1 MKKIILSILAVIPAL
16 SFAQNTFVIKGK
28 IGNDNTPAQA
38 FLLYRHG
45 DAVQIDS
52 TTLKAGTF
60 EFTGT
65 VGAPDLARIIIDHQ
79 GVGLA
84 KSNMKSDM
92 TMIYIE
98 KGFISINSADSLKR
112 ATITGSPINAEKKR
126 YDNFLAATIK
136 KINTINENYASA
148 TKEKQQDKAFIQ
160 YTKDEYAKV
169 RTEHQARQREF
180 IRLNPD
186 SFFSLVA
193 LKEIAGQVINVPE
206 IEPMFDSL
214 SANIR
219 ESEAGRNFKKLLDS
233 SSATAV
239 GKMAP
244 EFTQNDTAGK
254 PVKLS
259 DFKGKY
265 VLIDFWASWCMPCR
279 AENPGVVSAYHKY
292 KDKNFTVISI
302 SLDQPGKKSAWLAA
316 IKVDKLEW
324 TQLSDLK
331 FWNNEVAVLYGI
343 KSIPQNFLLDKD
355 GKIIAVNLHGEELD
369 KTLEKIL

>member
-1 MKKIILSILAVIPAL
+1 MKKIILSILAFIPVL
-16 SFAQNTFVIKGK
+16 TFAQNTFLIKGK
-28 IGNDNTPAQA
+28 IGNENAPAQA
-38 FLLYRHG
+38 FLLYRKG
-45 DAVQIDS
+45 DAVKIDS
-52 TTLKAGTF
+52 MTLKAGAF

-65 VGAPDLARIIIDHQ
+65 IGSPDLARIIIDHQ

-92 TMIYIE
+92 AMIYIE
-98 KGFISINSADSLKR
+98 KGVMSINSADSMKR

-126 YDNFLAATIK
+126 YDTFLAATLK
-136 KINTINENYASA
+136 KIDAINENYASA
-148 TKEKQQDKAFIQ
+148 AKEKQKDKEFIQ
-160 YTKDEYAKV
+160 HTRDEYAMV

-193 LKEIAGQVINVPE
+193 LKEIAGQVINVAE
-206 IEPMFDSL
+206 IEPIFDNL

-219 ESEAGRNFKKLLDS
+219 ESEAGRNFRKLLES
-233 SSATAV
+233 SGATAV

-244 EFTQNDTAGK
+244 EFTQTDTAGK

-259 DFKGKY
+259 DFKGRY

-331 FWNNEVAVLYGI
+331 FWNNEVAILYGI

-355 GKIIAVNLHGEELD
+355 GKIIAVNLHGEDLD